1 MRRIW
6 AVLALVAALTLPSV
20 VAAVVLPADTAHAQP
35 PPKGGKGFVAC
46 AKAPAPFCS

>member
-6 AVLALVAALTLPSV
+6 AVLALIAALTLPSV

-35 PPKGGKGFVAC
+35 KSGKRFFAC
-46 AKAPAPFCS
+46 TQGAPAAFCP